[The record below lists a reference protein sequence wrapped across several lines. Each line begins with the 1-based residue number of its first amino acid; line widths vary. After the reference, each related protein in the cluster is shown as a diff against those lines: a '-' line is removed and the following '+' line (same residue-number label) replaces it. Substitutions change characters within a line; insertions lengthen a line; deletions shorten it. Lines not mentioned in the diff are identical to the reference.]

1 MRSVVLHVFLVFS
14 DSSEMPMFVLEEI
27 LLLLLLY
34 MYKILFVDDDIVT
47 EK

>member
-27 LLLLLLY
+27 LLLLY